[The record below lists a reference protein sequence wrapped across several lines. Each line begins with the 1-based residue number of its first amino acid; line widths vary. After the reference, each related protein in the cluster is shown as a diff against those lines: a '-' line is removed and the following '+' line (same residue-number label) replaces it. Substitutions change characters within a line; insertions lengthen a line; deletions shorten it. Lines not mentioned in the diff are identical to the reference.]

1 MIFFYVIVLRKAFLM
16 WEGKQ
21 MRYVFKLMLALDS
34 IFLLLI
40 VYLLKKE
47 QWLPCLGAY
56 SLIVYFIAPFI
67 LAGICLWLADFLS
80 HDSIEGSLRNIEL
93 ANDSYMPSYLGYFFV
108 ALSIPDESFLTAAVI
123 FCMLLVFILCSQN
136 LYYNPLF
143 LLFGYHFYYVTNQ
156 EGMKIFIISKRTIK
170 STKGLSFSNLRRINY
185 FTFLDKETK

>member
-1 MIFFYVIVLRKAFLM
+1 M

-40 VYLLKKE
+40 VYLIKEE
-47 QWLPCLGAY
+47 QWLPRLGPY
-56 SLIVYFIAPFI
+56 SLIVYFLIPFV
-67 LAGICLWLADFLS
+67 LAGICLGLADFLS
-80 HDSIEGSLRNIEL
+80 HDSIEGGLRDIEL

-170 STKGLSFSNLRRINY
+170 NTKGLSFSNLRRINY